1 MCPVATEKIHQ
12 MRILISTKELEAFKQ
27 EFPMFKWEAGDT
39 TIKWNANDQDEVN
52 LARMAF
58 EAYKKKHPKAQAFA
72 VDVNG
77 NKDAK
82 ELSGFDPNAEMI
94 LVQDWMHKG

>member
-1 MCPVATEKIHQ
+1 MSVMTEKIHQ
-12 MRILISTKELEAFKQ
+12 MRILISIKELADFKK
-27 EFPMFKWEAGDT
+27 EFPNFNWTAGDT
-39 TIKWNANDQDEVN
+39 TIRWNANDPDEVN

-58 EAYKKKHPKAQAFA
+58 EAYKKKHPKTQAFS

-77 NKDAK
+77 NKGAK

-94 LVQDWMHKG
+94 LVQDWMQKG